1 MNMVVLP
8 GDQIN
13 KMAEIMECI
22 LSPRGM
28 SVADIKRKFKLTN
41 EEYDM
46 IFDLSMPRIR
56 HNNGNEFW
64 KNNYLALRNQIYER
78 LRKEEYGD
86 KLATDISRILQN
98 NQVGRR
104 RKKEEHLEDL
114 LDESEIT

>member
-1 MNMVVLP
+1 MDMIVLP
-8 GDQIN
+8 GDQID
-13 KMAEIMECI
+13 KMAEIMELI
-22 LSPRGM
+22 LSPKGLT
-28 SVADIKRKFKLTN
+28 VADIKRKFKLTN

-98 NQVGRR
+98 TQVGRR
-104 RKKEEHLEDL
+104 RKEEEHLEDL
-114 LDESEIT
+114 LDEPEIV